1 MSSEQIKSLI
11 RHILTGLG
19 ILFTVIGLDKWIPM
33 VQYIQDNLETTSI
46 AIMTLVGVISTI
58 VGFFKDKNRWQKSE
72 DQKNIQ

>member
-46 AIMTLVGVISTI
+46 AIMTLIGVISTI
-58 VGFFKDKNRWQKSE
+58 VGFFKDKKRWEKSE

>member
-46 AIMTLVGVISTI
+46 AIMTLVGLISTI
-58 VGFFKDKNRWQKSE
+58 VGFFKDKKRWEKSE
-72 DQKNIQ
+72 DQKNTQ

>member
-33 VQYIQDNLETTSI
+33 IQYIQDNLETTSI
-46 AIMTLVGVISTI
+46 AIMTLVGVVSTI
-58 VGFFKDKNRWQKSE
+58 VGFFKDKKRWQKLD
-72 DQKNIQ
+72 DQKNTQ

>member
-1 MSSEQIKSLI
+1 MNSEQIKSLI

-19 ILFTVIGLDKWIPM
+19 ILFTVIGLDRWIPM

-58 VGFFKDKNRWQKSE
+58 VGFFKDKKRWEKSE